1 MQIDVVAQNTE
12 RLAAS
17 GRSRLLFQSPID
29 LQGNSAP
36 EQLVLEARRLVVR
49 GGEQP
54 REERRTWPLERIQ
67 ALRVEPAVG
76 SCYLQAEVEGRWVD
90 VFRCPGNVPAELT
103 EFVDQFAANM
113 APDSTLRRSMA
124 DGQPRLSD
132 WFAPRC
138 NEHRPRRWR
147 NLMRIVAIFRPFWIE
162 SLLLLGLSGGAV
174 AIDVAPPL
182 LQRYLVDDVLRVEA
196 PASQSGRLLWLLL
209 GVVSGLLAIRV
220 GATLV
225 GIWKGAI
232 ASRVGTNLTAELR
245 DQLVQKLNA
254 LPLAFHDRGQ
264 VGMLMSRVA
273 YDTENLHT
281 LLYHMTSGLLLQLF
295 LMAGISVA
303 LFYLNP
309 KLALVTMFPM
319 PLIVAGS
326 WYFARY
332 LNPRHQHYWDAVGKQ
347 AAALTG
353 LLAGIRVVKAFVQE
367 DRESARFRQSSQR
380 LRDSRQIVDVST
392 STFSSL
398 MGFVFALGGLAV
410 WYIGGRDVLFGR
422 MSFGSLMA
430 FLTYLAM
437 FYAPLTSL
445 TESTTWFSNFAI
457 AMRRIFELLDT
468 PDEGEETSPKPET
481 PSLVGRVA
489 FRQVSFG
496 YDKNRPVLKDVDF
509 TIEPG
514 QIVGVVGRSGS
525 GKSTLV
531 SLIARLYEPDAGQI
545 FVNGVDV
552 RQLGARQLRR
562 RIGMVPQEPFLFR
575 GSIADNIGYGDDQ
588 ATPEDILRAAKS
600 ADAHNFI
607 LGMPLAYHNQV
618 GEGGTGLSG
627 GERQR
632 ISIARALLFD
642 PAILILD
649 EATASVDAESERA
662 ICEAVKRFSRQRTTI
677 AIAHRLSTL
686 RDADKLLVFDQGRLI
701 EEGSPE
707 ELLERGGLYNTLSRI
722 QGNLSEHRRRMESAL
737 GGDAAREVDPAD
749 LGPDAS
755 FLATFPSGDVHRPS
769 AAVARPSGD
778 AGLDDAQLRWLD
790 PARVHI
796 AADGPGLLSVLDP
809 RKFYRSVS
817 ALRDFPGSHDDQFVS
832 LCCRE
837 PSGHW
842 TEIGLIRNL
851 GDWPPETV
859 AAVRQSLARR
869 YLLRKIRDVRQIRT
883 EANVMRL
890 SVLTESGPAQFELD
904 RPRES
909 YQAFGPRGLLLCD
922 VQGNYFV
929 IPDRAALP
937 RSQRRLL
944 ALYFAD

>member
-1 MQIDVVAQNTE
+1 MQIDVVAQRTE
-12 RLAAS
+12 SLAAT
-17 GRSRLLFQSPID
+17 GRSRLLLESPID
-29 LQGNSAP
+29 LQGNSSP
-36 EQLVLEARRLVVR
+36 EQLVIEMRRLVVR
-49 GGEQP
+49 GGEKS
-54 REERRTWPLERIQ
+54 REERRAWPLEQIQ

-76 SCYLQAEVEGRWVD
+76 SCFLHAELDGRWVD
-90 VFRCPGNVPAELT
+90 VFRCPGNVPSELT
-103 EFVDQFAANM
+103 QFVEQFAASVSP
-113 APDSTLRRSMA
+113 ASTARRSTA

-132 WFAPRC
+132 WFAARPGER
-138 NEHRPRRWR
+138 RPRPWR
-147 NLMRIVAIFRPFWIE
+147 NLMRIVAIFRPFWVQAV
-162 SLLLLGLSGGAV
+162 LLLAISGGAV
-174 AIDVAPPL
+174 AIDVTPPL
-182 LQRYLVDDVLRVEA
+182 LQRYLVDDVLRIQS
-196 PASQSGRLLWLLL
+196 PAGRSGQLLWLLL
-209 GVVSGLLAIRV
+209 GVVTGLLLIRV
-220 GATLV
+220 AATLV

-232 ASRVGTNLTAELR
+232 ASRVGTSLTAELR
-245 DQLVQKLNA
+245 DQLVRKLNA
-254 LPLAFHDRGQ
+254 LPMAFHDRSQ

-303 LFYLNP
+303 LFCLNP
-309 KLALVTMFPM
+309 KLAMVTMLPM

-367 DRESARFRQSSQR
+367 DRESERFRQSSRR
-380 LRDSRQIVDVST
+380 LRDSRQTVDVST

-410 WYIGGRDVLFGR
+410 WYCGGRDVLFGR
-422 MSFGSLMA
+422 MSLGSLMA

-457 AMRRIFELLDT
+457 AMRRIFDLLDT
-468 PDEGEETSPKPET
+468 PGEGQDT
-481 PSLVGRVA
+481 PLGPPPPSSGGRVA
-489 FRQVSFG
+489 FRQVTFG

-545 FVNGVDV
+545 LVNGVDV
-552 RQLGARQLRR
+552 RQFDARQLRR

-575 GSIADNIGYGDDQ
+575 GSIADNISYGNDR
-588 ATPEDILRAAKS
+588 ATAEEILRAAKS

-607 LGMPLAYHNQV
+607 IGMPLAYHSQV
-618 GEGGTGLSG
+618 SEGGGGLSG

-662 ICEAVKRFSRQRTTI
+662 ICQAVKRFSRHRTTI

-686 RDADKLLVFDQGRLI
+686 RDVDKLLVFDQGRLI

-707 ELLERGGLYNTLSRI
+707 ELLQRGGLYSTLSHI
-722 QGNLSEHRRRMESAL
+722 QGNLGEHRRRMESAL
-737 GGDAAREVDPAD
+737 GGSMPRGVDPAD

-755 FLATFPSGDVHRPS
+755 FLATFPAAGDHQSDAVPDP
-769 AAVARPSGD
+769 AA
-778 AGLDDAQLRWLD
+778 LRWLD
-790 PARVHI
+790 PDGVQI
-796 AADGPGLLSVLDP
+796 AADGPGGLRVLDQ
-809 RKFYRSVS
+809 RKSYHGVS
-817 ALRDFPGSHDDQFVS
+817 AVRAFPGSHAEEFLS
-832 LCCRE
+832 LCCHE
-837 PSGHW
+837 PSGRV
-842 TEIGLIRNL
+842 TEIGLIRTL
-851 GDWPPETV
+851 GDWSPDAV

-869 YLLRKIRDVRQIRT
+869 YLLRQIYELRQIRT
-883 EANVMRL
+883 QANVMSF
-890 SVLTESGPAQFELD
+890 SVLTDSGPARFELD

-909 YQAFGPRGLLLCD
+909 YQAFGPDGLLLCD